1 MKNKEIASLFSRI
14 ADALEIKGELAF
26 KVLACRKAAATLE
39 DLGQDIEALA
49 VEEKLQT
56 VPGIGR
62 HNGAALHPP
71 PSGAGER
78 GLGGKGLRSVSR

>member
-39 DLGQDIEALA
+39 DLGQDIEACGSLMTRNMGPLPTRRHRVLA
-49 VEEKLQT
+49 NGDWEEK
-56 VPGIGR
+56 VCAR
-62 HNGAALHPP
+62 
-71 PSGAGER
+71 
-78 GLGGKGLRSVSR
+78 